1 MRVLRKAHQKE
12 YVQDCF
18 HCGSTLLYT
27 IYDTWDDG
35 SGRKMKC
42 LACRAYIFANFKTP
56 SGEDSADDIKAN

>member
-1 MRVLRKAHQKE
+1 MRVLKRPRQQS
-12 YVQDCF
+12 YNQDCF
-18 HCGSTLLYT
+18 HCGSTLIYT

-56 SGEDSADDIKAN
+56 SGETSANDIKAD